1 MPAHES
7 PLGPG
12 VFGVVRLLVGV
23 AVMAMAVVFL
33 LGRLVYDR
41 GLGSSRCP
49 NANDHRLARVRHFSQ
64 GDGNWSPLGRARG
77 FVPGLTSLSARAIPG
92 RSVGRSTIHG
102 VDGLVG
108 QKDRVTGGF
117 GELLDTGR
125 DVDGVADQS
134 NSSLPPPRFEARRR
148 IARFVAGPDAPSRW
162 ELQRLWQDR

>member
-1 MPAHES
+1 MR
-7 PLGPG
+7 
-12 VFGVVRLLVGV
+12 VTV
-23 AVMAMAVVFL
+23 VMAVAVVFL

-162 ELQRLWQDR
+162 ELQRLWRDR